1 MVKRYFPVLEY
12 FNVPNAITLTGL
24 VMGMMNIYLIMT
36 GNFKTF
42 YLLYFLVSCMDSLD
56 GFAAKMLNQRTE
68 LGEELD
74 SLCDGINFT
83 LVPALFAIGMAGFT
97 LPIIV
102 GSAAFVV
109 CGILRLGYY
118 NMMSEEVGG
127 FIGLP
132 TTIASMF
139 SLLFTWLFAY
149 LLPDVSILVC
159 VSMLLLSLLMISR
172 IRLKGSNFFRI
183 LFAVIGLGFLV
194 MGLIVQK

>member
-1 MVKRYFPVLEY
+1 MVKRYFPVLEF

-24 VMGMMNIYLIMT
+24 VMGMMNIYLIMS
-36 GNFKTF
+36 GNFRTF

-56 GFAAKMLNQRTE
+56 GFAAKKLKQCTE

-83 LVPALFAIGMAGFT
+83 LVPALFAIGLAGFK
-97 LPIIV
+97 LPIII
-102 GSAAFVV
+102 GSAAFVM

-118 NMMSEEVGG
+118 NMMSEETNG

-139 SLLFTWLFAY
+139 SLLFTWLFSY
-149 LLPDVSILVC
+149 LMPNLLYLVC
-159 VSMLLLSLLMISR
+159 PAMLILSLLMISK
-172 IRLKGSNFFRI
+172 IRMQGSNFLRV
-183 LFAVIGLGFLV
+183 LFAVIGLGFLL
-194 MGLIVQK
+194 MGLILHK